1 MKSAGNRRAGRAV
14 QATKHVNCATSP
26 IAVADKDDKKLS
38 KDAPSATP
46 GFDPKP
52 GQLGGESLLE
62 RLLPHMKK
70 IAIALVAVAL
80 VLTVVFTVRH
90 FKERGRQKDTAK
102 FAKVMEVADREIKD
116 PNAPPPDPKDPK
128 AKEPKFAN
136 AKERAQAVLDELN
149 KQGTNVAGPVY
160 KASLLVQVG
169 KLDEAIAEYKKGT
182 SAKGLDGVLAREG
195 LGIAIEEKAL
205 AEKDATAR
213 TKGLDEALS
222 TFQSMQPD
230 EKGPRA
236 AYASYHQ
243 GRILAHQQKWAE
255 ARAAFEKAK
264 TLGAEGELPAM
275 IDERLASLGGS

>member
-1 MKSAGNRRAGRAV
+1 M
-14 QATKHVNCATSP
+14 
-26 IAVADKDDKKLS
+26 ADKDDKKLS

-46 GFDPKP
+46 RFDPKP
-52 GQLGGESLLE
+52 VQLGGESLIE
-62 RLLPHMKK
+62 RLTPHVKK
-70 IAIALVAVAL
+70 IAVVLVGIALI
-80 VLTVVFTVRH
+80 LTVVFTVRH
-90 FKERGRQKDTAK
+90 FKERARQKDTTK
-102 FAKVMEVADREIKD
+102 FARVIDIADREIKE
-116 PNAPPPDPKDPK
+116 PGAPEPDPKDPK

-136 AKERAQAVLDELN
+136 VKERALAVLAELE
-149 KQGTNVAGPVY
+149 KQGTNAGGPVY
-160 KASLLVQVG
+160 KASLLVQAG

-213 TKGLDEALS
+213 SKGLEEALS

-236 AYASYHQ
+236 AYASYHE
-243 GRILAHQQKWAE
+243 GRILAHMQKWAE

-264 TLGAEGELPAM
+264 TLGADGELPTM

>member
-1 MKSAGNRRAGRAV
+1 M
-14 QATKHVNCATSP
+14 
-26 IAVADKDDKKLS
+26 ADKDDKKAS
-38 KDAPSATP
+38 KAAPSAKP

-52 GQLGGESLLE
+52 VQVGGESLIE
-62 RLLPHMKK
+62 RLLPHVAK
-70 IAIALVAVAL
+70 IAIALVAVAV
-80 VLTVVFTVRH
+80 VLTIVFTVRH
-90 FKERGRQKDTAK
+90 FKERGREKATTK
-102 FAKVMEVADREIKD
+102 FAKVMEVADREVKD
-116 PNAPPPDPKDPK
+116 PSAPPLDPKDPR
-128 AKEPKFAN
+128 AKEPTFAT

-169 KLDEAIAEYKKGT
+169 KLDEAITEYKKAT

-195 LGIAIEEKAL
+195 LGLAIEQKAL

-213 TKGLDEALS
+213 QKGLDEALS
-222 TFQSMQPD
+222 TFQTMQPD

-236 AYASYHQ
+236 AFASYHQ
-243 GRILAHQQKWAE
+243 GRILAHMQKWPE

-264 TLGAEGELPAM
+264 TLGADGELPNM